1 MYRNQNVPL
10 LETKMYICMYVYS
23 VCDSVHVVVQN
34 FGSVLASIPMCV
46 HTCIS
51 VSIEKHV
58 VVQNFGTVLAYL

>member
-1 MYRNQNVPL
+1 
-10 LETKMYICMYVYS
+10 MYVYS

-34 FGSVLASIPMCV
+34 FGTVLASIPMCV